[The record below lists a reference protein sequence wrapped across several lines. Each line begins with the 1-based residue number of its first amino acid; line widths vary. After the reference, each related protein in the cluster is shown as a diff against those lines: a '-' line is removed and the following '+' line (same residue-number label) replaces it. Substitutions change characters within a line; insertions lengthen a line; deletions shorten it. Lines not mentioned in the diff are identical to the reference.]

1 MKTHTLRGRPRAFDT
16 EAALEA
22 AMRVFWRD
30 GYEGA
35 SLSDLTEAM
44 GLARP
49 SLYAAFGSKAGLF
62 QRVLDRYEQ
71 GPAAYQAA
79 ALEAPTAR
87 AAVERL
93 LLGVVAVLT
102 SPDSPATCLIAQGA
116 LVSGPG
122 LEDIR
127 QELTRRRRANMAA
140 LQTRLERAAAGGDLP
155 PGADPEALAH
165 YYMTVIQ
172 GLGISSLDGASRDA
186 LTAVAQMALQNWP
199 A

>member
-1 MKTHTLRGRPRAFDT
+1 
-16 EAALEA
+16 
-22 AMRVFWRD
+22 MRVFWQD

-49 SLYAAFGSKAGLF
+49 SLYAAFGSKEGLF
-62 QRVLDRYEQ
+62 RRVLDRYAQ
-71 GPAAYQAA
+71 GPASYQTA
-79 ALEAPTAR
+79 ALEAPTAH
-87 AAVERL
+87 AAVEHL
-93 LLGVVAVLT
+93 LLGAVTVLT
-102 SPDSPATCLIAQGA
+102 SPDNPATCLIAQGA

-127 QELTRRRRANMAA
+127 QELTRRRRANTAA
-140 LQTRLERAAAGGDLP
+140 LQARLERASAEGDLP
-155 PGADPEALAH
+155 LGADPEALAR

-172 GLGISSLDGASRDA
+172 GLGISALDGASRDE
-186 LTAVAQMALQNWP
+186 LTAVVKMALKNWP